1 MRATPYL
8 VDALHLLTEF
18 NECFAKVQVQQVV
31 LSNWEC
37 CIFYLIYYNEFATGN
52 WRYFGHGNK
61 HVLST
66 FSILAQCSLI

>member
-37 CIFYLIYYNEFATGN
+37 LY
-52 WRYFGHGNK
+52 
-61 HVLST
+61 
-66 FSILAQCSLI
+66 ILFNLLQ

>member
-31 LSNWEC
+31 LSNWE
-37 CIFYLIYYNEFATGN
+37 YLYALFNLLKWICN
-52 WRYFGHGNK
+52 R
-61 HVLST
+61 
-66 FSILAQCSLI
+66 